1 MPSETPKREQTLA
14 IGKRIRALR
23 EAKGIS
29 QRQLGPMVGLCL
41 SVCGQWE
48 MGRSMPSLS
57 VIHRIAPLL
66 GTTAEYLW
74 TGRQA
79 EGLESREERAALQAL
94 RALPPARRRAIIT
107 LLEID
112 QEN

>member
-1 MPSETPKREQTLA
+1 MPSETPKREQTRA
-14 IGKRIRALR
+14 VGARIRALR

-29 QRQLGPMVGLCL
+29 QRQLGRMIGLSL
-41 SVCGQWE
+41 SVCSQWE
-48 MGRSMPSLS
+48 AGRSMPSLS
-57 VIHRIAPLL
+57 VIHRIAPAL

-79 EGLESREERAALQAL
+79 EVLESREEREALRAL
-94 RALPPARRRAIIT
+94 RALPPARRRAIIM

-112 QEN
+112 Q